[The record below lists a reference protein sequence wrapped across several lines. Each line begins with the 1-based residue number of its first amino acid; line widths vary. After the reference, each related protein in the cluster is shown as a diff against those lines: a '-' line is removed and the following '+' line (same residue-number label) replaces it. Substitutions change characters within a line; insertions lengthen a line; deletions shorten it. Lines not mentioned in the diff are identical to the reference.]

1 MLLRAR
7 RPFLIGGKQVS
18 AGEVIDLDSL
28 DLPSGRAQKIVNARL
43 GEYVVTSAHSCDLCE
58 KTFASSHAVSIHKS
72 RSHRDAIEEN

>member
-28 DLPSGRAQKIVNARL
+28 DLPSGRAQKIVNA
-43 GEYVVTSAHSCDLCE
+43 
-58 KTFASSHAVSIHKS
+58 
-72 RSHRDAIEEN
+72 